1 MLFAPTAIVRS
12 EFIYR
17 DPPTLACHAS
27 TIAEVKPGEFVAAW
41 FGGTAESRPDVGIWV
56 SRFEQNEWTRPVEV
70 ANGNF
75 DGKPK
80 SACYNP
86 VLFQPRRGTLL
97 LFYKVGT
104 GPATWWGMLTRSSD
118 GGKSWAPPVRLPNGI
133 LGPIKNPP
141 IELPGGVLMCP
152 SSSEDHGWRVHMEST
167 PDQGKTW
174 STTSPLDAERTLDA
188 IQPSLLRVGKDGLRA
203 IGRTRQGRMFAVDS
217 SDLGETW
224 GRLRIIDV
232 PNPNS
237 GTDAINLRDGRYLLV
252 YNPSTTHRSP
262 LAVAISSDAEHW
274 KQVLTLEDGEGEYS
288 YPTAIQAADGMVHV
302 TYTWRRTRIR
312 HVVINPAKL

>member
-1 MLFAPTAIVRS
+1 
-12 EFIYR
+12 
-17 DPPTLACHAS
+17 
-27 TIAEVKPGEFVAAW
+27 
-41 FGGTAESRPDVGIWV
+41 
-56 SRFEQNEWTRPVEV
+56 
-70 ANGNF
+70 
-75 DGKPK
+75 
-80 SACYNP
+80 